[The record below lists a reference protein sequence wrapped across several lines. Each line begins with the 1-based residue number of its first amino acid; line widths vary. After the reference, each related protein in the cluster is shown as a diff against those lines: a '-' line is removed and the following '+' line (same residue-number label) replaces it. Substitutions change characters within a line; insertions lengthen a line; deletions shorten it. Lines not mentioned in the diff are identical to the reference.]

1 MSALNQISGNSFA
14 GTTTINTDLTI
25 EGNLDV
31 NGSFEIGAITMGN
44 TFINGDLVVTGSILE
59 ENTSNNLLSLTVT
72 NGTLLNT
79 TISNLKLTNS
89 TVSNIL
95 LTNLTVSNSNLT
107 NATITNLNLT
117 NSTTTNILLTNL
129 SSSKAFITDIT
140 STNLVLTNSTVS
152 NILTTN
158 LSSSKA
164 VITDITSTNLVV
176 TNSTIGSITNVS
188 NVNFAN
194 RKLLINATGA
204 NLNPNNFA
212 VGSLVISANND
223 ITNST
228 KSGCYIS
235 NIEFDDTQNYTQVLN
250 YNSTSKEITYKPYVF
265 GSFACSASQNINQTT
280 ANLITVD
287 TTLSA
292 VGLSLSSNK
301 ITVSQTGYYKI
312 GVRAHV
318 TQTVGAASSCTLYL
332 KKNGTN
338 ISYSGTD
345 VYVPGSNA
353 ENGSYFE
360 IIIQMNKNDYIEAYI
375 YTPDSNLQLTHND
388 ATATLPAVPGI
399 NITMFQI

>member
-14 GTTTINTDLTI
+14 GLTTINTDLTI

-31 NGSFEIGAITMGN
+31 NGSIEFSDITMGN
-44 TFINGDLVVTGSILE
+44 ALITGDLVVIGSILE
-59 ENTSNNLLSLTVT
+59 QNTNNNLLSLNVT
-72 NGTLLNT
+72 NGVLLNC

-89 TVSNIL
+89 TATNIL
-95 LTNLTVSNSNLT
+95 LTNLT
-107 NATITNLNLT
+107 
-117 NSTTTNILLTNL
+117 
-129 SSSKAFITDIT
+129 SSKAFITDIT
-140 STNLVLTNSTVS
+140 TTNLVLTNSTAT
-152 NILTTN
+152 NILLTN
-158 LSSSKA
+158 LSGSKA
-164 VITDITSTNLVV
+164 FVTDITSTNLVV

-204 NLNPNNFA
+204 NLNPSNFT

-250 YNSTSKEITYKPYVF
+250 YNSTSKEITYKPYIF
-265 GSFACSASQNINQTT
+265 GSFACSATQSLNQTT
-280 ANLITVD
+280 ANLIMVD

-312 GVRAHV
+312 GIRAHV
-318 TQTVGAASSCTLYL
+318 TQTVGSASSCTLYL

-360 IIIQMNKNDYIEAYI
+360 IIIQMNKNDYIEAYV
-375 YTPDSNLQLTHND
+375 YTTDTNLQLSHNA
-388 ATATLPAVPGI
+388 ATGVLPVVPGI